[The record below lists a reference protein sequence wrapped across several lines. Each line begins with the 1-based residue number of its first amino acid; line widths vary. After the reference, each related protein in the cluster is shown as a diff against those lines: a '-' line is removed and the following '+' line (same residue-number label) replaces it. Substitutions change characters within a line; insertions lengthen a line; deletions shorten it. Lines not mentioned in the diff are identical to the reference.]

1 MPSVFHWT
9 RNREKAAFSLA
20 QGESQKKAAETAGVT
35 DRTIR
40 NWLDHPEFAAE
51 VDKLTLQIGISK
63 TAERLRIAMQ
73 VVKARTQNQ
82 FPQTKADLLDW
93 LKFAQSETDGAK
105 IRIEDWRSEVVEKLI
120 KGDLTPEE
128 VRAVWPDLAAE
139 FFAKAGIRAS
149 SD

>member
-1 MPSVFHWT
+1 
-9 RNREKAAFSLA
+9 
-20 QGESQKKAAETAGVT
+20 
-35 DRTIR
+35 
-40 NWLDHPEFAAE
+40 
-51 VDKLTLQIGISK
+51 
-63 TAERLRIAMQ
+63 MQ